1 VPITAG
7 YYPKGYEIQ
16 PFKASCIPC
25 NLFYNRE
32 STEVSTIYAAYGV
45 KMAQENAQNSIDAMA
60 EEIFALTIIAWKERL
75 RSRRGRAEELSEAQF
90 LTLESLVQKPDN
102 QTVGDILRT
111 IAVAPAQMS
120 RIIRSL
126 EEDFDQPLVACELN
140 REDRRKIDVTI
151 TDYGRR
157 LYEEFR
163 DSRLA
168 RTRELLT
175 GLSEADRSDF
185 IRVCGK
191 MRELYKQ

>member
-1 VPITAG
+1 
-7 YYPKGYEIQ
+7 
-16 PFKASCIPC
+16 
-25 NLFYNRE
+25 
-32 STEVSTIYAAYGV
+32 
-45 KMAQENAQNSIDAMA
+45 MAQENDQNTINAMA

-75 RSRRGRAEELSEAQF
+75 RSRRGRAEDLSEAQF
-90 LTLESLVQKPDN
+90 LTLETLVQSSEN

-126 EEDFDQPLVACELN
+126 EEDFDHPLVSCELN
-140 REDRRKIDVTI
+140 RTDRRKIDVVI
-151 TDYGRR
+151 TDYGRK

-163 DSRLA
+163 NSRLS

-175 GLSEADRSDF
+175 GLSETDRSDF

-191 MRELYKQ
+191 MRELYNK